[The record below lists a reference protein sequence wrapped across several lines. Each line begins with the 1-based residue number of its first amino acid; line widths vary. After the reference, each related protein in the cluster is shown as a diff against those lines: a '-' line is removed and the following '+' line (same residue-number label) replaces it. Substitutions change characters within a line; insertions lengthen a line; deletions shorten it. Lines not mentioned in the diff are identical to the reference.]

1 MERFVIGVDVGTGS
15 ARAGVFAV
23 ADGARKGLATHPIK
37 LWRPQPTFVEQ
48 SSADIWSAVGI
59 AVRGALT
66 QAKVAPESVVGIGFD
81 ATCSLVVL
89 GEGDVPLTV
98 SPSGSAEQNIIVWMD
113 HRALAETDA
122 INAGSHDVLKYVG
135 GAISPEMEPPKL
147 QWLKKHQ
154 PETWTKATKFL
165 DLADFLTYKASGQD
179 VRSLCTNVCK
189 WTYLGHES
197 RWDTA
202 FLASLGLDDS
212 RITGNPIRPLG
223 ERIGPLTADTAAHFG
238 LTTECFVAVGIIDA
252 HAGGLGLLGAA
263 NLESSIA
270 LIGGTSNCH
279 MAASKEPIFVPGVW
293 GPYFGAMV
301 PGYWLTEGGQ
311 SAAGALIDFVIEDS
325 SEYRDLAYRAES
337 EGTTVYALLNAE
349 ALKLAVAEGL
359 ADVAYLTRHLH
370 VLDFHLGNRSPFADP
385 HARGVVEGLSLD
397 KSLDQDTRLY
407 VATVQALAYG
417 TRAIIEAANAKGFTI
432 SQIVATGGGTKNPL
446 WLQQHADACGLPI
459 TLGRESES
467 VLLGSAILA
476 AHASGDYASVTEA
489 MTAMG
494 QAGETIAPNPAT
506 RAFHDA
512 KYAVWRDLYEAQKR
526 HREAMVGI

>member
-1 MERFVIGVDVGTGS
+1 MERYVIGVDVGTGS
-15 ARAGVFAV
+15 ARAGVFSV
-23 ADGARKGLATHPIK
+23 ANGVRKGLATHPIK
-37 LWRPQPTFVEQ
+37 LWRPQPELVEQ
-48 SSADIWSAVGI
+48 SSEDIWSAVGI
-59 AVRGALT
+59 AVRGALA
-66 QAKVAPESVVGIGFD
+66 QAKVAPESIVGIGFD

-147 QWLKKHQ
+147 QWLKKNL
-154 PETWTKATKFL
+154 PETWAKATKFL

-189 WTYLGHES
+189 WTYLGHEG

-202 FLASLGLDDS
+202 FLETLGLNDP
-212 RITGNPIRPLG
+212 RITSNPIRPLG
-223 ERIGPLTADTAAHFG
+223 ERIGPLTEDAAAHFG
-238 LTTECFVAVGIIDA
+238 LTTQCFVAVGIIDA

-263 NLESSIA
+263 DLEKSIA

-325 SEYRDLAYRAES
+325 SAFRNLAAQAES
-337 EGTTVYALLNAE
+337 EETTVYALLNQE
-349 ALKLAVAEGL
+349 AQKLSDTEGL
-359 ADVAYLTRHLH
+359 ADVAYLTRNLH

-397 KSLDQDTRLY
+397 KSLVQDIRLY

-417 TRAIIEAANAKGFTI
+417 TRAIIEAANAQGFTI

-446 WLQQHADACGLPI
+446 WLQQHADACGIPI
-459 TLGRESES
+459 TLGKESES

-489 MTAMG
+489 MKAMG
-494 QAGETIAPNPAT
+494 RAGETIMPNPTT
-506 RAFHDA
+506 RTFHDA
-512 KYAVWRDLYEAQKR
+512 KYAIWRDLYDAQKR
-526 HREAMVGI
+526 HRDVMVGI

>member
-37 LWRPQPTFVEQ
+37 TWRPQSEFVEQ

-59 AVRGALT
+59 AVRGALA
-66 QAKVAPESVVGIGFD
+66 QAKIPEGSVVGIGFD

-98 SPSGSAEQNIIVWMD
+98 SSTGNSEQNIIVWMD
-113 HRALAETDA
+113 HRAIAETDA
-122 INAGSHDVLKYVG
+122 INSGSHEVLKYVG

-147 QWLKKHQ
+147 QWLKTHL
-154 PETWTKATKFL
+154 PGTWATATKFL
-165 DLADFLTYKASGQD
+165 DLADFLTYTATGQD

-197 RWDTA
+197 RWDTT
-202 FLASLGLDDS
+202 FLETLGLNDP
-212 RITGNPIRPLG
+212 RITQNPIRPLG
-223 ERIGPLTADTAAHFG
+223 ERIGPLTEAAAAHFG
-238 LTTECFVAVGIIDA
+238 LTQDCFVAVGIIDA

-263 NLESSIA
+263 DLERSLA

-311 SAAGALIDFVIEDS
+311 SAAGALIDYMIEDS
-325 SEYRDLAYRAES
+325 SEWRDLAYRAES
-337 EGTTVYALLNAE
+337 DETTVYALLNAE
-349 ALKLAVAEGL
+349 ARKLADAEGL

-370 VLDFHLGNRSPFADP
+370 ILDFHLGNRSPFADP
-385 HARGVVEGLSLD
+385 HARGVVEGLALD
-397 KSLDQDTRLY
+397 KSLAQDTRLY

-417 TRAIIEAANAKGFTI
+417 TRAIIEAMNAAGFTI

-459 TLGRESES
+459 TLGREPES

-476 AHASGDYASVTEA
+476 AHASGDYAHVTDA

-494 QAGETIAPNPAT
+494 RAGETVHPNPVT

-512 KYAVWRDLYEAQKR
+512 KYEVWRDLYDAQRR
-526 HREAMVGI
+526 HRERMAG

>member
-1 MERFVIGVDVGTGS
+1 MERYVIGVDVGTGS

-37 LWRPQPTFVEQ
+37 LWRPQPEFVEQ
-48 SSADIWSAVGI
+48 SSDDIWSAVGI
-59 AVRGALT
+59 VVRAALA
-66 QAKVAPESVVGIGFD
+66 QAGVAPESVVGIGFD

-89 GEGDVPLTV
+89 GEGDRPLTV
-98 SPSGSAEQNIIVWMD
+98 SPSGSPEQNVIVWMD
-113 HRALAETDA
+113 HRAIAETDA
-122 INAGSHDVLKYVG
+122 INAGSHEVLKYVG
-135 GAISPEMEPPKL
+135 GKISPEMEPPKL
-147 QWLKKHQ
+147 QWLKKNL
-154 PETWTKATKFL
+154 PETWAHATKFL
-165 DLADFLTYKASGQD
+165 DLADFLTYTASGQD

-189 WTYLGHES
+189 WTYLGHEG
-197 RWDTA
+197 RWDTD
-202 FLASLGLDDS
+202 FLGALGLDDP

-223 ERIGPLTADTAAHFG
+223 ERIGPLTESAAAHLG
-238 LTTECFVAVGIIDA
+238 LTTGCFVAVGIIDA
-252 HAGGLGLLGAA
+252 HAGGVGLLGAA
-263 NLESSIA
+263 DLEHAIA

-279 MAASKEPIFVPGVW
+279 MAASKEPVFVPGVW

-325 SEYRDLAYRAES
+325 SAYRSLAARAES
-337 EGTTVYALLNAE
+337 EGTTVYAVLNDE
-349 ALKLAVAEGL
+349 AKKLASAEGL
-359 ADVAYLTRHLH
+359 TEVAYLTRNLH

-385 HARGVVEGLSLD
+385 HARGVVEGLALD
-397 KSLDQDTRLY
+397 KSLAQDTRLY

-417 TRAIIEAANAKGFTI
+417 TRAIIEAANAQGFTI

-459 TLGRESES
+459 TLGKESES

-489 MTAMG
+489 MVAMG
-494 QAGETIAPNPAT
+494 QAGETIHPNPAT
-506 RAFHDA
+506 RSYHDA
-512 KYAVWRDLYEAQKR
+512 KYAIWCELYDAQKR
-526 HREAMVGI
+526 HRAAMASV